1 MWTTRLWNNNM
12 FTGYKKKSCF
22 KFWAVPPLDEVES
35 SQETRKALEVQ
46 AKGPNK
52 SQRRE
57 RGARVTKDLNMSR
70 VW

>member
-1 MWTTRLWNNNM
+1 MRR
-12 FTGYKKKSCF
+12 K
-22 KFWAVPPLDEVES
+22 AARR
-35 SQETRKALEVQ
+35 QETDLEVQ

-57 RGARVTKDLNMSR
+57 RRARVTKDLNTSR